1 MAGSDD
7 GGFNVRPEELTAHA
21 TSLDR
26 VGDQMTVAQ
35 QAGQGVILGRQAYG
49 YICAFVPAIFDPVQ
63 QAVVRVLGDS
73 ATKLHGTAVT
83 VRTVASSYRS
93 TDGSVA
99 ISYDQTRPDDTTIP
113 SVGSG
118 P

>member
-7 GGFNVRPEELTAHA
+7 GGFNVRPEDLISHA
-21 TSLDR
+21 GALDK

-35 QAGQGVILGRQAYG
+35 QAGQGVVLGRQAYG
-49 YICAFVPAIFDPVQ
+49 YICAFVPALFDPVQ
-63 QAVVRVLGDS
+63 QAVLRVLGDS

-83 VRTVASSYRS
+83 VRTVAAAYTS

-99 ISYDQTRPDDTTIP
+99 VSYDETRPDDTTIP
-113 SVGSG
+113 SVGG
-118 P
+118 GR